1 MAASL
6 QLHQKQ
12 GEGKVSG
19 IVFFKT
25 RMLNELKEFYINK
38 LKCELWLEQAEC
50 VILRN
55 GNLLLGFC
63 QRETPDLEGMITFFY
78 KTSSEVDQAYE
89 QFKSCA
95 TTTPKMNEK
104 YRIYHFFGKDPEKRS
119 LEFQYFDHELP
130 PY

>member
-1 MAASL
+1 M
-6 QLHQKQ
+6 
-12 GEGKVSG
+12 SG
-19 IVFFKT
+19 IIFFKT
-25 RMLNELKEFYINK
+25 CMLDELREFYIKK

-78 KTSSEVDQAYE
+78 ETSSEVDQAYE
-89 QFKSCA
+89 QLKTCA
-95 TTTPKMNEK
+95 TTTPKMNDK
-104 YRIYHFFGKDPEKRS
+104 YRIYHFFAEDPEKRAIE
-119 LEFQYFDHELP
+119 LQYFDHEIP